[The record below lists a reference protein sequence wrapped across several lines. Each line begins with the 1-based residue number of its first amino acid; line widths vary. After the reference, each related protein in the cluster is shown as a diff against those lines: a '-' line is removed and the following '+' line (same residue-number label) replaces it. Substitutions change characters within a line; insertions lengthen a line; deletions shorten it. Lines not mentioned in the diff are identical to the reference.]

1 MPDFREEVVV
11 QELSDV
17 VYEDRTE
24 PVRLRRNAIL
34 LRSSDGRRPVTLIQ
48 VGPNVTA
55 HFDENHF
62 CVVKDVIS
70 IANINIDD
78 TIVLGESISNA
89 ENV

>member
-1 MPDFREEVVV
+1 MPDFRVEVVV

-48 VGPNVTA
+48 IGPNVTA

-70 IANINIDD
+70 IADLNNDD
-78 TIVLGESISNA
+78 KIELGEAIDKLQ
-89 ENV
+89 VR

>member
-1 MPDFREEVVV
+1 MVHYIALQAVHYKPLQEVH
-11 QELSDV
+11 LSR
-17 VYEDRTE
+17 YNQ
-24 PVRLRRNAIL
+24 RNAIL

-70 IANINIDD
+70 IANINIED